1 MRQVSSLQEGVWT
14 YGNRSPL
21 QGRQRN
27 RGWHIGDSGH
37 DMRDYQQSHG
47 NIGLRGLGAKEMG
60 EMGRYVMKRVYVD
73 VRQQKFSPGQTT

>member
-1 MRQVSSLQEGVWT
+1 
-14 YGNRSPL
+14 
-21 QGRQRN
+21 
-27 RGWHIGDSGH
+27 
-37 DMRDYQQSHG
+37 MRDCQQSHG